1 MEKNK
6 ILLAAAE
13 AVPFAQV
20 GDLGV
25 ITGAL
30 ARSLHKIGADVRC
43 ILPLYRGI
51 REKYRTKLTKCA
63 QLVIPTHDGDVK
75 STLYRIKNEGIL
87 FYFIEADQ
95 YFNRPYLYEEMDE
108 NGGWSDYPDNLE
120 RFSFFSRSIME
131 ALKAIAFAPTVIHTF
146 SWHTA
151 LVPALLKIYYRK
163 DPLFRETRT
172 LFTIPNAAFQG
183 LFPGTLFPRTTLPA
197 HFFSTEFYEYYG
209 MINLLKGGVLFSDW
223 ITTISKRYARDIQ
236 TERHGHGLD
245 GVFRDRAATL
255 TGISNGLDYREWDP
269 EKDPHTWKIRFN
281 RDKLERK
288 TTIKTR
294 LLVEAGIPPERHQL
308 PLFIFIS
315 RMDAQKGMGLIDEIK
330 DRLLQL
336 DINLLFCAE
345 GSRRYVEMFQR
356 MAEMSRERVL
366 LLAGP
371 PDTPRLH
378 QLLAAADVLL
388 MPAEFEPG
396 GIHQLAALRYGT
408 LPLVH
413 DTGGLAD
420 TVTDGQDGF
429 VFYQYKPEALLETV
443 RRAVALYADREA
455 WTAMQ
460 KHAMDKDVSW
470 ARTGREY
477 MNIYEALRQAGLN
490 AQQEA

>member
-30 ARSLHKIGADVRC
+30 ARSLHKMGADVRC
-43 ILPLYRGI
+43 IVPLYRRI
-51 REKYRTKLTKCA
+51 RENWHSKLARCA
-63 QLVIPTHDGDVK
+63 RITVPTYEGEIET
-75 STLYRIKNEGIL
+75 TLYRIKHEGIL
-87 FYFIEADQ
+87 FYFVEADR
-95 YFNRPYLYEEMDE
+95 YFDRPYLYEQLDE
-108 NGGWSDYPDNLE
+108 HGGWTDYPDNLE
-120 RFSFFSRSIME
+120 RFSFFSRSVME
-131 ALKAIAFAPTVIHTF
+131 ALKALAFAPTVIHTF

-151 LVPALLKIYYRK
+151 LVPALLKIYYRR

-183 LFPGTLFPRTTLPA
+183 LFPGNLFSRTTLPA

-209 MINLLKGGVLFSDW
+209 MVNLLKGGVLFSDW

-236 TERHGHGLD
+236 SERHGHGLD
-245 GVFRDRAATL
+245 GVFRDRAANL
-255 TGISNGLDYREWDP
+255 TGIINGLDCREWDP
-269 EKDPHTWKIRFN
+269 EKDPYTWKIRFN
-281 RDKLERK
+281 RDKLDRK
-288 TTIKTR
+288 AAIKKQ
-294 LLVEAGIPPERHQL
+294 LLVETGIPAERHAF

-356 MAEMSRERVL
+356 MAEMSRDRVL
-366 LLAGP
+366 LLGGP
-371 PDTPRLH
+371 PDAPRLH
-378 QLLAAADVLL
+378 QLIAAADVLL
-388 MPAEFEPG
+388 MPSEFEPG
-396 GIHQLAALRYGT
+396 GLHQLAALRYGT

-420 TVTDGQDGF
+420 TVSDGCDGF
-429 VFYQYKPEALLETV
+429 VFYQYKPDSLLETIK
-443 RRAVALYADREA
+443 RAVALHADHEA

-460 KHAMDKDVSW
+460 RAAMDKDVSW

-477 MNIYEALRQAGLN
+477 MAIYEGLRQAGLSG
-490 AQQEA
+490 QQES